1 MKLQTLFLFIFSIIL
16 NFNSFFS
23 QETFEVDSLKYPW
36 YHPNFNYIQFYN
48 KTAFQNYKDALNQVK
63 TNKVTILHLGDSHI
77 QSEIPTGQTRQ
88 LLQKKY
94 GAGGRGLIFPYSTA
108 KTYSSVHYSSKHS
121 GNWTYAKTLK
131 LPAQQAIGIIGMSAR
146 TEDSTASFTITLN
159 SKLPSDFNEIRIF
172 CDIDSLSYDMV
183 FETDGKSIP
192 VEVYSPNNSDKQGY
206 IKFTVPYV
214 SNTITIKC
222 SKTNKNQKF
231 FQFYGLD
238 IYSSEEKGITYHSA
252 GVGGAKFKGV
262 LGIDHLNKHLTAIK
276 PDLVILDFGTNDYL
290 YDDSIKPSLQKEI
303 KEIITKVRIASPL
316 SSIILCS
323 TQDLYYHQK
332 NIKSG
337 EKYSFLLQSIAKE
350 LDCAFW
356 DWLWISGGPGSL
368 KTWLNQGLARTDL
381 IHLTNAGYKIKGKL
395 LYDALEN
402 TTEYMNKYPDKNT
415 LLIDPIT
422 YKNIHLTDSNN
433 LIANANL
440 PIFNEKIED
449 VKIENTAINETK
461 PITSSEIKNEF
472 KTTNNDS
479 LSNILTTKNLV
490 DSTVLKTTITKPI
503 IIDSIIKQS
512 NEKAIQ
518 STPLINKKN
527 VDTLKVPTP
536 ITTLNNE
543 ITKSDSLDNQFFKE
557 VNKEEEDK
565 LKNINIIKPTH
576 DVIIANPYI
585 KIVSDEIIDS
595 DTLES
600 KKVKPITN
608 GKHKN
613 KITTN
618 QSTLP
623 HVDILKDTLTII
635 PPIKKTVVKPKPK
648 TVVYKVRSG
657 DNLSIIAD
665 RHNIS
670 VDQLKTWNRL
680 KSDNLSIG
688 DKLII
693 RK

>member
-1 MKLQTLFLFIFSIIL
+1 MKLYNLLKLIIL
-16 NFNSFFS
+16 LTLTLKYSAVIS
-23 QETFEVDSLKYPW
+23 QETIEVDSLKYPW

-48 KTAFQNYKDALNQVK
+48 KTAFQNYKDALNQVQS
-63 TNKVTILHLGDSHI
+63 NKVTILHLGDSHI

-94 GAGGRGLIFPYSTA
+94 GSGGRGLIFPYSTA

-121 GNWTYAKTLK
+121 GNWSYAKTLK

-172 CDIDSLSYDMV
+172 CDIDSLSYDFI
-183 FETDGKSIP
+183 FETDGKPIP
-192 VEVYSPNNSDKQGY
+192 IEVFSTNNSDKQGY

-214 SNTITIKC
+214 SNTITLKC

-238 IYSSEEKGITYHSA
+238 IYSSEEKGIIYHSA

-337 EKYSFLLQSIAKE
+337 EKYSLLLQSIAKD

-368 KTWLNQGLARTDL
+368 KTWLNQGLSRTDL

-402 TTEYMNKYPDKNT
+402 TVAYMNKYPEKNT
-415 LLIDPIT
+415 LLIDPT
-422 YKNIHLTDSNN
+422 SYKNVHFIDSNN
-433 LIANANL
+433 ISANSNL
-440 PIFNEKIED
+440 PVYSEKTED
-449 VKIENTAINETK
+449 VKIEN
-461 PITSSEIKNEF
+461 SSVTEI
-472 KTTNNDS
+472 
-479 LSNILTTKNLV
+479 
-490 DSTVLKTTITKPI
+490 KPI
-503 IIDSIIKQS
+503 INTEIKSNNIDSIPKITITQNNGDSTIIRVTESIKQVTDTIIKPIVS
-512 NEKAIQ
+512 NETTTFT
-518 STPLINKKN
+518 TPNQTQLDTASFKIN
-527 VDTLKVPTP
+527 
-536 ITTLNNE
+536 TTNTE

-557 VNKEEEDK
+557 VSKEEEDK
-565 LKNINIIKPTH
+565 LKNKNVIKPTH
-576 DVIIANPYI
+576 DITIANPFI
-585 KIVSDEIIDS
+585 KIVSDEVIEA
-595 DTLES
+595 DTLEV
-600 KKVKPITN
+600 KKVNPTN
-608 GKHKN
+608 TKQK
-613 KITTN
+613 KRLPTN
-618 QSTLP
+618 QANL
-623 HVDILKDTLTII
+623 VKDSLII
-635 PPIKKTVVKPKPK
+635 NTPIKKYPPKPK
-648 TVVYKVRSG
+648 SILYKVRSG

-665 RHNIS
+665 RHNITI
-670 VDQLKTWNRL
+670 DQLKKWNGL

-693 RK
+693 KR

>member
-23 QETFEVDSLKYPW
+23 QETIEVDSLKYPW

-159 SKLPSDFNEIRIF
+159 SKLPSDFTEIRIF

-192 VEVYSPNNSDKQGY
+192 IEVYSPNNSDKQGY

-402 TTEYMNKYPDKNT
+402 TVDYMNKYPEKNA

-422 YKNIHLTDSNN
+422 YKNFHFTDSSNVATN
-433 LIANANL
+433 SNL
-440 PIFNEKIED
+440 PIFNEKTED
-449 VKIENTAINETK
+449 VKIENTTINEIK
-461 PITSSEIKNEF
+461 PITNTEIKNEI
-472 KTTNNDS
+472 KTTNLDS
-479 LSNILTTKNLV
+479 IANTLVTKNLP
-490 DSTVLKTTITKPI
+490 DSTAVKTTTKPVT
-503 IIDSIIKQS
+503 IDSIIKP
-512 NEKAIQ
+512 NAEITIK
-518 STPLINKKN
+518 STPSIEQTI
-527 VDTLKVPTP
+527 VDTLKTTTP
-536 ITTLNNE
+536 IIPSNNE

-565 LKNINIIKPTH
+565 LKNITVIKPTH
-576 DVIIANPYI
+576 DVVIANPYI

-600 KKVKPITN
+600 KKIKLAPN
-608 GKHKN
+608 GKNKN
-613 KITTN
+613 KIIAHQPITPVALT
-618 QSTLP
+618 
-623 HVDILKDTLTII
+623 KDTLTII
-635 PPIKKTVVKPKPK
+635 PPIQKPTPKPKPK
-648 TVVYKVRSG
+648 MAIYKVRSG

-665 RHNIS
+665 KHNIT